1 MRQEGI
7 ARTAA
12 TRGSGQAALR
22 VDQVV
27 TRRRW
32 VAAFGVGITAVVAC
46 GAALTS
52 CSSAPKGAALVINDF
67 ASAVSKQNFER
78 AASLTTAPGQAKD
91 ALLVTKE
98 GMHPS
103 GIQTKVLRTMS
114 YSDGT
119 AGFTLKTTY
128 IWDTVAEGGDRIDGK
143 APDRKFVTE
152 TQGTARNVSTGWKV
166 QWEPSIIYPGL
177 RPGGRI
183 LDVRTDARP
192 TPRVLARNGKP
203 FMVIA
208 PVREVVID
216 PAATPD
222 LGRTVSAVAGVIA
235 PMAPQITSEVILEKI
250 AQQPGQPVVAVTLR
264 EPDMQVLAG
273 DPAKIRG
280 VTVRRTDRLVM
291 TDRRLDSPL
300 EEGLTNYWQA
310 IRDVTAGWQIV
321 LDQPGAP
328 RQRLDGHQGPP
339 GPNVVTTL
347 DPRVQN
353 AVGTAAIE
361 VAQPTT
367 VLALDATT
375 GGILGMGRNKAATE
389 RGISID
395 GEYATGSTLSAVFES
410 VIAQAK
416 AKNTSTD
423 ELLDRLGLGV
433 AFTIPGASS
442 PQRNGIGIDKVDSG
456 AKADQRPGEVRA
468 SMVNVGALGVALAR
482 AVAGERASVAPY
494 IVKGQQT
501 RVDEGQLGA
510 FDGELARPVL
520 DAMVATVR
528 TGDASDLRNA
538 KGLRALVG
546 TNGPNGPGWFL
557 GIIDKKVVVVYCE
570 GEHSG
575 TAALQAA
582 QKYLSVRND
591 RLE

>member
-22 VDQVV
+22 ADQVV

-222 LGRTVSAVAGVIA
+222 LGRTVSALAGVIA

-273 DPAKIRG
+273 DPGKIRG

-321 LDQPGAP
+321 LDQPGAQ

-339 GPNVVTTL
+339 GPNVATTL

-353 AVGTAAIE
+353 AVGIAAIE

-416 AKNTSTD
+416 AQNTSTD

-442 PQRNGIGIDKVDSG
+442 PQRNGIGVDKADSG

-482 AVAGERASVAPY
+482 AVAGERTSVAPY

-538 KGLRALVG
+538 NGLRALVG